1 MWHPISRRNVLKTM
15 AAGCLASLP
24 SVEPAPAEAGRKAPP
39 DVVSGKMTGAAA
51 LVAALKSEGVPVV
64 FGIPGAQENELW
76 DEMKSQCL
84 PYLLVTHEMSAAYM
98 ADGVGRSTGRPGVL
112 CIVPGPGVTNSLS
125 GLGEAR
131 LDSVPVV
138 AIVGDVARG
147 DKYRPFQVHELP
159 QVGLLQQVC
168 KGVFEVSHACE
179 IPNAVHS
186 AFRLA
191 LCGEPGPAA
200 VVVPYTLLI
209 DTCKFDCPPLPPC
222 DLPFDEGAF
231 LCALDL
237 LRRRGCKVGIYAGMG
252 CMDYGP
258 ALVQASEVLQA
269 PVATSVCGKGVLSE
283 CHPLAVG
290 WGYGPQGTHCAEKA
304 FKKVDIVLAIGVR
317 YSEVSTAFYSIP
329 QSPHIIHVD
338 INPANIGRI
347 LKTEVCVNA
356 DAGVFLTQ
364 LLAHADEIRRPPD
377 NDLIAC
383 IRKWKNEDAC
393 EYAKCYAR
401 CGVDPMAFILA
412 LRKATLPNA
421 LVFVDV
427 SCAEHW
433 AAEAFT
439 VCQPRTYFN
448 PTDNQAMGWSI
459 PAAIG
464 AQRVHFDRQVV
475 TITGDGCCL
484 MTAMELSTAA
494 REGLPVKFFI
504 LDDHAYHYM
513 QALQLKAYRR
523 TTATLLAHLDY
534 AALAKAMGLLYIE
547 INGPDGL
554 CGGIQAAL
562 SHAGPVL
569 VRVVTDYGKR
579 PIRWIEAT
587 RDRYVKEL
595 SREQKARFIAR
606 AGSRAFDRHPNSD

>member
-1 MWHPISRRNVLKTM
+1 MTQPISRRTALKSM

-24 SVEPAPAEAGRKAPP
+24 AMQPEAEAGQKASP
-39 DVVSGKMTGAAA
+39 DVVAGKKTGAAA
-51 LVAALKSEGVPVV
+51 LVATLKVEGVPVV

-98 ADGVGRSTGRPGVL
+98 ADGVARSTGRPGV
-112 CIVPGPGVTNSLS
+112 IAVVPGPGLTNSLS

-131 LDSVPVV
+131 LDSVPIV

-168 KGVFEVSHACE
+168 KGVFEVGNACE
-179 IPNAVHS
+179 IPNAVHQ

-191 LCGEPGPAA
+191 MCGEPGPAA
-200 VVVPYTLLI
+200 VVVPYNLLI
-209 DTCKFDCPPLPPC
+209 DTCKYDCPPMTPC

-231 LCALDL
+231 FCALEL

-252 CMDYGP
+252 CMDCGP
-258 ALVQASEVLQA
+258 ALANVAEVLQA
-269 PVATSVCGKGVLSE
+269 PVATSVSGKGVISE

-290 WGYGPQGTHCAEKA
+290 FGYGPQGTCTAEKA

-338 INPANIGRI
+338 INPANIGRVM
-347 LKTEVCVNA
+347 KTEVCVNA
-356 DAGVFLTQ
+356 EAGVFLNQ

-377 NDLIAC
+377 NDLVAC
-383 IRKWKNEDAC
+383 IRKWKCEDAC
-393 EYAKCYAR
+393 EHAKCYAR

-412 LRKATLPNA
+412 LRKSLCANA

-464 AQRVHFDRQVV
+464 AQRVHFDRQVA
-475 TITGDGCCL
+475 TITGDGCFL
-484 MTAMELSTAA
+484 MTAIEMSTAV
-494 REGLPVKFFI
+494 REGLPVKFFV
-504 LDDHAYHYM
+504 LDDQAYHYM
-513 QALQLKAYRR
+513 QALQIKAYRR
-523 TTATLLAHLDY
+523 TTATMLAHLDY
-534 AALAKAMGLLYIE
+534 AAFAEAMGLEYIE

-554 CGGIQAAL
+554 CGGIGAVLA
-562 SHAGPVL
+562 HAGPVL

-579 PIRWIEAT
+579 PVRWLDAT
-587 RDRYVKEL
+587 RKRYTQEL
-595 SREQKARFIAR
+595 STEQKLRFAARL
-606 AGSRAFDRHPNSD
+606 GSRALHHPNND

>member
-1 MWHPISRRNVLKTM
+1 MWPPISRRNLLKSM
-15 AAGCLASLP
+15 AVGCVASLSGVQTP
-24 SVEPAPAEAGRKAPP
+24 QAEAAHQAPP
-39 DVVSGKMTGAAA
+39 DGAVSGKMTGAAA

-98 ADGVGRSTGRPGVL
+98 ADGAARSTGRPGV
-112 CIVPGPGVTNSLS
+112 IAVVPGPGVTNSLS

-147 DKYRPFQVHELP
+147 DKYHAFQVHELP

-168 KGVFEVSHACE
+168 KGIFEVSHACE
-179 IPNAVHS
+179 IPSAVHS

-191 LCGEPGPAA
+191 MCGEPGPTA

-209 DTCKFDCPPLPPC
+209 DSCKYECPPVPPC

-231 LCALDL
+231 LCALQL
-237 LRRRGCKVGIYAGMG
+237 LRSGGKVGIYAGMG

-258 ALVQASEVLQA
+258 ALVSVAQLLQA
-269 PVATSVCGKGVLSE
+269 PVATSVCGKGVISE

-290 WGYGPQGTHCAEKA
+290 WGYGPQGTCTAEKA

-347 LKTEVCVNA
+347 MKTQVCVNA
-356 DAGVFLTQ
+356 DAGLFLNQ

-377 NDLIAC
+377 NDLVAC
-383 IRKWKNEDAC
+383 IRKWKCEDAC
-393 EYAKCYAR
+393 EHAKCYAR

-412 LRKATLPNA
+412 LRKATSPDA

-427 SCAEHW
+427 SCSEHW

-459 PAAIG
+459 PAALG
-464 AQRVHFDRQVV
+464 AQRVHLGRQVV

-534 AALAKAMGLLYIE
+534 AALAKAMGLEYIE

-562 SHAGPVL
+562 AHPGPVL
-569 VRVVTDYGKR
+569 VRVVTDYGTR
-579 PIRWIEAT
+579 PVRWLDAT
-587 RDRYVKEL
+587 RKRYTKEL
-595 SREQKARFIAR
+595 SSEQKRRFAVRLGTR
-606 AGSRAFDRHPNSD
+606 ALDHHPNND